1 MYVQHIL
8 HTSLLF
14 PILYGCTVILVAK
27 TLLGQPQV
35 RTTCYYI
42 YVIISY
48 VGNCIKKSK
57 YLSKLPPP
65 GLWVRDDMIVPR

>member
-42 YVIISY
+42 YVIISD

-57 YLSKLPPP
+57 CIYLNSLRQDS
-65 GLWVRDDMIVPR
+65 GYETT